1 MYFLFSETL
10 GRAFILLKTLSGS
23 YTTIDEVRV
32 PPHPYPCQ
40 GDMNSGREKTGM
52 AWNKKRLGSV
62 RSSFRTTDDEE
73 TLLSS
78 LKRTGANKT
87 KLIEK

>member
-23 YTTIDEVRV
+23 YITIDEVHA
-32 PPHPYPCQ
+32 PLHPYPCQ
-40 GDMNSGREKTGM
+40 GDMNSSREKTGM
-52 AWNKKRLGSV
+52 ARNKNRLGSM
-62 RSSFRTTDDEE
+62 RSSFRTTGDEE